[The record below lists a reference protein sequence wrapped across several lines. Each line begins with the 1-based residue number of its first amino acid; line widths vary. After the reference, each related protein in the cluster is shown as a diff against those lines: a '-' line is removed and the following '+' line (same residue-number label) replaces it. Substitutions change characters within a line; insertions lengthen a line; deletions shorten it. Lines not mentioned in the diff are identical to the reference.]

1 MARNITYDDANQVSL
16 PVPAGTKSGDPVRVG
31 GLNGVALT
39 NRALS
44 TATPPEFGGG
54 NVDGEAT
61 VKLNGA
67 ATFDVDFALA
77 WAESAAIVVDG
88 VVRQGDPGQLLRD
101 DELVARARLRRPWVL
116 ELAARLGLAHDPD
129 LPPLRDLDGIAARLA
144 APARPVRGSGHVG

>member
-54 NVDGEAT
+54 NVAGEAT

-67 ATFDVDFALA
+67 ATFDVAFALNPGNPVYIT
-77 WAESAAIVVDG
+77 AANALTATQAGNSLFGHSLSTKDATA
-88 VVRQGDPGQLLRD
+88 GDAVIR
-101 DELVARARLRRPWVL
+101 
-116 ELAARLGLAHDPD
+116 
-129 LPPLRDLDGIAARLA
+129 IAN
-144 APARPVRGSGHVG
+144 

>member
-54 NVDGEAT
+54 NVDGQAT

-67 ATFDVDFALA
+67 STFDVDFALA
-77 WAESAAIVVDG
+77 PGDAVYIDG
-88 VVRQGDPGQLLRD
+88 TNTLTNVNTD
-101 DELVARARLRRPWVL
+101 DLYGYSLVTKDATSGPAVIR
-116 ELAARLGLAHDPD
+116 
-129 LPPLRDLDGIAARLA
+129 IAN
-144 APARPVRGSGHVG
+144 